1 VQKNLPLVPLL
12 RHLAK
17 TLMEPWAQSRM
28 TELPSATDGAGAS
41 ETQGGVR
48 VFALVAHK
56 GNKSNFVVR
65 INPHKHVK
73 LHNNIISTE

>member
-1 VQKNLPLVPLL
+1 MQKNLPLVPLL

-17 TLMEPWAQSRM
+17 TLIEPWAQSRM
-28 TELPSATDGAGAS
+28 TELPSA
-41 ETQGGVR
+41 TQGGVR

-73 LHNNIISTE
+73 LHNNIISSQ